1 MLMSSNHKPS
11 SSRDSETIA
20 DQAAQWSDLLRHRDS
35 RSQLREAFERWLA
48 ESPTHAETFERI
60 DNAHALARAAG
71 DSSQMA
77 ALERETLARV
87 AARRRATRRRSFAIA
102 AGLAAA
108 VVGGLAVTGGSWHAL
123 RELPAQVRYA
133 MAGDSY
139 YSTDVGARRTVK
151 LEDGSVLTLNTN
163 TRVVVHFEPH
173 TRGLTLL
180 GGQAL
185 FEVAHDKTRPFIVA
199 AGGHRVTAVGT
210 AFDVR
215 VTPQSFAV
223 TMLEGRVAVQD
234 EAAAAVS
241 TDDDAASHST
251 RAAVAATS
259 IAPVELAAGDQMV
272 VDGAAPP
279 VIHKAD
285 VERALSWREGQL
297 IFRNDRLADAVA
309 EVNRYSTRRIELSD
323 DAVGNLRVSGIVNT
337 GNTAVFVE
345 TMTNYYP
352 VQVIESDRRHV
363 VLGPRQ
369 G

>member
-1 MLMSSNHKPS
+1 MSMSSTHKPS
-11 SSRDSETIA
+11 PSGDLETIA
-20 DQAAQWSDLLRHRDS
+20 DQAAHWSDLLRHRGS
-35 RSQLREAFERWLA
+35 RPQLREDFERWLA
-48 ESPTHAETFERI
+48 ESPAHAEAFERI

-71 DSSQMA
+71 ESPQMT
-77 ALERETLARV
+77 ALENETLARV
-87 AARRRATRRRSFAIA
+87 AARRRTARRRSFAIA

-108 VVGGLAVTGGSWHAL
+108 VVGGLTMTSGSWHAL
-123 RELPAQVRYA
+123 RELPAQVRYT
-133 MAGDSY
+133 MAGDRF
-139 YSTDVGARRTVK
+139 YSTDVGAQRKVT

-234 EAAAAVS
+234 EKAAAGA
-241 TDDDAASHST
+241 DDDTASHS
-251 RAAVAATS
+251 ANAGAVALTS
-259 IAPVELAAGDQMV
+259 IAPVELAAGDQLV

-363 VLGPRQ
+363 VLGPRR